1 MAIESFLKVDS
12 QDPDWSYSPTQ
23 YFGKTFKVIDANC
36 LMIKE
41 NTEDMMVLRL
51 SPTESDLLCKNL
63 QIVGK
68 DASRLD
74 LFILCDGSDQT
85 QQVFIYNVIAEPDSI
100 LNIGI
105 FAKDGKLNKH
115 IIECEVYENAVI
127 NIFGLAENNNN
138 GSTEIISKIYHAGPC
153 AESNIFVNCTAG
165 KDSRTVF
172 QGIVKIDEDMVD
184 SMTNVTNSSIITD
197 LSGQAFSTPQMAIDC
212 GNAQAYN
219 SCEVTELSEDKL
231 FYLQSRGMDR
241 ATAENVLLTIHQDSV
256 IKIIQYPE
264 IRDELKEFFQD

>member
-1 MAIESFLKVDS
+1 MGIESFLKVDS

-63 QIVGK
+63 QVVGK

-85 QQVFIYNVIAEPDSI
+85 QQVFIYNVIAEPDAI
-100 LNIGI
+100 VNIGI

-115 IIECEVYENAVI
+115 ILECEVYENAIV
-127 NIFGLAENNNN
+127 NIFGIAENNNG
-138 GSTEIISKIYHAGPC
+138 GSSEIISKIYHAGPC
-153 AESNIFVNCTAG
+153 SESNIFVNCNSG

-184 SMTNVTNSSIITD
+184 SVTNVTNTSVTTHET
-197 LSGQAFSTPQMAIDC
+197 GQAFSTPQMAIDC

-219 SCEVTELSEDKL
+219 SCEVTSLNQDKL
-231 FYLQSRGMDR
+231 WYLQTRGMDKE
-241 ATAENVLLTIHQDSV
+241 TAEKMLLNIHQDSV
-256 IKIIQYPE
+256 IKIVQYPE